1 MQLRL
6 IANDGK
12 SWKSNWAP
20 WGESHGAEDFMEA
33 EEAQAIYEQMN
44 EDERNEVN
52 KWMACHE
59 SLTFEQAVEIVVGR
73 ET

>member
-1 MQLRL
+1 MVR
-6 IANDGK
+6 
-12 SWKSNWAP
+12 
-20 WGESHGAEDFMEA
+20 EDFMEA

-59 SLTFEQAVEIVVGR
+59 SLTF
-73 ET
+73 